1 MVRLAKKILLL
12 SFVFCLTLL
21 MLQVTSA
28 ENPCDGSDDIIIRW
42 LQSQTTID
50 EAEAANMVKD
60 DQLGPDPVPFGFIN
74 EEWKELLKQM
84 QEGDELWEFESPPE
98 TWENLAG
105 RKGIALIRNCQV
117 IAYIVTL
124 MN

>member
-1 MVRLAKKILLL
+1 MVTADHKMIVLSLL
-12 SFVFCLTLL
+12 FVLL
-21 MLQVTSA
+21 FPLQQPAFT
-28 ENPCDGSDDIIIRW
+28 ENPCAESDDFFISW
-42 LQSQTTID
+42 LQSQTTVE
-50 EAEAANMVKD
+50 EAEAANMVKN

-74 EEWKELLKQM
+74 ADWKELLDQM
-84 QEGDELWEFESPPE
+84 QEGDELWEFKSPPE
-98 TWENLAG
+98 TWENLMG